1 MKFEKWTDTRTVDA
15 TCLTVWVRGEHLD
28 PDITPL
34 MTQLFILNMQLFLIE
49 KGILSKMKSGQCD
62 MTPSSNLISPGCLR
76 SECPSLCPAHMDRA
90 HLSLSHRS
98 PGRAGAG
105 VTPPPP
111 PRLRHQEPALTRVS
125 YHPDTD
131 GDRWRDDGQSD
142 IWDNMKKWWEFPVSH
157 CRHRGTWGG
166 GMHYLINER
175 TLRS

>member
-34 MTQLFILNMQLFLIE
+34 MTQLFILNMQLFLE
-49 KGILSKMKSGQCD
+49 KGILSKMKGGHCD
-62 MTPSSNLISPGCLR
+62 MTPSSNLISPGCL
-76 SECPSLCPAHMDRA
+76 SVPLCVP
-90 HLSLSHRS
+90 LTWTGLTSLSHRS

-131 GDRWRDDGQSD
+131 GDRWRDVGHTD
-142 IWDNMKKWWEFPVSH
+142 IWDNMKKWWEFLVSH

>member
-28 PDITPL
+28 PDITHDSTL
-34 MTQLFILNMQLFLIE
+34 HIKYAAFFLEKEYFIKDE
-49 KGILSKMKSGQCD
+49 GWAVWHDTILQFNI
-62 MTPSSNLISPGCLR
+62 TPV

-131 GDRWRDDGQSD
+131 GDRWRDGGHSD
-142 IWDNMKKWWEFPVSH
+142 IWDNMKKWWEFLVSH
-157 CRHRGTWGG
+157 CRHRGTWGAC
-166 GMHYLINER
+166 II
-175 TLRS
+175 

>member
-1 MKFEKWTDTRTVDA
+1 MNGHSDSWCYLSYCLGQRWTLGPWHNSTHDSTLHIKYA
-15 TCLTVWVRGEHLD
+15 A
-28 PDITPL
+28 
-34 MTQLFILNMQLFLIE
+34 FFLE
-49 KGILSKMKSGQCD
+49 KGILSKMKGGHCD

-98 PGRAGAG
+98 PGRAGAR

-131 GDRWRDDGQSD
+131 GDRWRDGGHSD
-142 IWDNMKKWWEFPVSH
+142 IWDNMKKWWEFLVSH

-166 GMHYLINER
+166 ACII
-175 TLRS
+175 